1 MSTPTPLTSFLGG
14 FGLALPVH
22 SLLVLNGSVF
32 GISGFVHRAVR
43 GNKEGLIATAG
54 LIIGGIIIGTIEGR
68 GPETSFS
75 PLPSLLLSGFLV
87 GLGTKLSNGC
97 TSGHMLAGLSR
108 LSKRSIAATATF
120 FCTAVAATKLHH
132 SPTLIPAN
140 PPDYNMNTADKT
152 LLIAQTVPLI
162 ASVLLYAYVR
172 LRLHAADLY
181 TSSNSGQ
188 HESLSVVRLVA
199 LLSTAVDFALA
210 LRLSNL
216 TDPKKV
222 TAFLLLP
229 FHPAFDPSLAFLA
242 IGAIPIGAALY
253 HFFRGPEKPVLG
265 GPWAIPKSGNVD
277 TKLLLGS
284 VLFGIGWGASGLCPG
299 PVVINLGRALA
310 TGSQLTSWLSW
321 SLSFIAGG
329 LCVN

>member
-1 MSTPTPLTSFLGG
+1 MSTPTPLASFLGG

-54 LIIGGIIIGTIEGR
+54 LIIGGIIVGTIEGR
-68 GPETSFS
+68 GPETSFL

-108 LSKRSIAATATF
+108 FSKRSIAATATF
-120 FCTAVAATKLHH
+120 FCTAVATTKLYH

-162 ASVLLYAYVR
+162 AFVLLYAYASMSS
-172 LRLHAADLY
+172 HDPD

-188 HESLSVVRLVA
+188 HESLSVVRLLA
-199 LLSTAVDFALA
+199 LLSTTVDFALA

-216 TDPKKV
+216 TDPEKV

-277 TKLLLGS
+277 AKLLLGS

>member
-1 MSTPTPLTSFLGG
+1 MSTPTPLASFLGG

-68 GPETSFS
+68 GPETSIS

-108 LSKRSIAATATF
+108 FSKRSIAATATF

-132 SPTLIPAN
+132 SPTFIPAN
-140 PPDYNMNTADKT
+140 PPDYNMNTTDKT

-162 ASVLLYAYVR
+162 ASVLLYAYASMSS
-172 LRLHAADLY
+172 HNPD

-188 HESLSVVRLVA
+188 HKSPSVFRLVA

-277 TKLLLGS
+277 TELLLGS

-321 SLSFIAGG
+321 SVSFIAGG

>member
-1 MSTPTPLTSFLGG
+1 MSS
-14 FGLALPVH
+14 H
-22 SLLVLNGSVF
+22 
-32 GISGFVHRAVR
+32 
-43 GNKEGLIATAG
+43 
-54 LIIGGIIIGTIEGR
+54 
-68 GPETSFS
+68 
-75 PLPSLLLSGFLV
+75 
-87 GLGTKLSNGC
+87 
-97 TSGHMLAGLSR
+97 
-108 LSKRSIAATATF
+108 
-120 FCTAVAATKLHH
+120 
-132 SPTLIPAN
+132 N
-140 PPDYNMNTADKT
+140 PD
-152 LLIAQTVPLI
+152 
-162 ASVLLYAYVR
+162 
-172 LRLHAADLY
+172 

-188 HESLSVVRLVA
+188 HKSPSVFRLVA

-284 VLFGIGWGASGLCPG
+284 VLFGIGWGASGLCRTFRHGASPTR
-299 PVVINLGRALA
+299 VYLTILFLQLGRL
-310 TGSQLTSWLSW
+310 LL
-321 SLSFIAGG
+321 I
-329 LCVN
+329 

>member
-1 MSTPTPLTSFLGG
+1 MSTPTPLASFLGG

-108 LSKRSIAATATF
+108 FSKRSIAATATF
-120 FCTAVAATKLHH
+120 FCTAVATTKLQH
-132 SPTLIPAN
+132 SPTIIPAN

-152 LLIAQTVPLI
+152 LLIAQIVPLI

-172 LRLHAADLY
+172 LH

-188 HESLSVVRLVA
+188 HESLSVARLVA

-265 GPWAIPKSGNVD
+265 GPWAIPKSGTVD

-321 SLSFIAGG
+321 SLSFVAGG